1 MNVSIPVAQKENI
14 SMPNEKNVGVRI
26 GGELLKALEQE
37 CKRIHTTKTHIIKQ
51 ELMRRY
57 GLTNGKAS
65 RR

>member
-1 MNVSIPVAQKENI
+1 
-14 SMPNEKNVGVRI
+14 MPNEKNVGVRI

>member
-1 MNVSIPVAQKENI
+1 MRV
-14 SMPNEKNVGVRI
+14 KNLGIRV

-37 CKRIHTTKTHIIKQ
+37 CKRLHTTKSHIIKQ

-57 GLTNGKAS
+57 GLTEAHSNGKAG